1 MRIGAAPIALIL
13 FTAALGALSPRG
25 PIATVFVSS
34 AWAQAAQEAP
44 FLVLRIQSEMG
55 FRLQD
60 RKAGLGGAVYVLN
73 RAQPRADTRTQS
85 VQVAYDARNRPT
97 LLRLT
102 QRIDSNTA
110 GQAFIDAARQSIAR
124 VQPKGIDAPVDLI
137 KQALAEK
144 PSQPIALPLSGGRS
158 GSVSYLAD
166 RNIAVLDIPI
176 AVADARA
183 LDEQD
188 LRDRLSDATLTFEET
203 EAGDGA
209 TVGEHRRYHGP
220 DGRFGGGAVKGVTIE
235 SGSWSLDPNG
245 LYCIDSAPTG
255 DTSCGALYEID
266 GDGLYLA
273 IRDGETTTVNRVS
286 VQHGNPGDFATPRRA
301 DAVPQAVAEMI
312 VRGQTE
318 DRRYPNGGRASLYMM
333 RDGTF
338 RGIRDGEPSDGT
350 WTILKDGR
358 RCLTETETGESEC
371 LFLSETDGGT
381 FRLFDLDRSLRGEA
395 VYRDGNPEGY

>member
-1 MRIGAAPIALIL
+1 MRIGTAPIALIL
-13 FTAALGALSPRG
+13 LGAAIAVAPSRSFFSSPL
-25 PIATVFVSS
+25 IST
-34 AWAQAAQEAP
+34 AQAQAVQEAP

-73 RAQPRADTRTQS
+73 RMQPRADTRTQS

-102 QRIDSNTA
+102 QRIESNTA

-124 VQPKGIDAPVDLI
+124 VQPKGVDAPLDLI
-137 KQALAEK
+137 KQALDEK

-166 RNIAVLDIPI
+166 RNIVVLDIPV

-183 LDEQD
+183 LGEQD
-188 LRDRLSDATLTFEET
+188 LRDRLSDSTLAFEHAE
-203 EAGDGA
+203 EDGTA
-209 TVGEHRRYHGP
+209 VGEHRRYHGP
-220 DGRFGGGAVKGVTIE
+220 DGRFGGGEVKGVTIE

-245 LYCIDSAPTG
+245 LYCIDAAPTG
-255 DTSCGALYEID
+255 AISCGALYEID

-273 IRDGETTTVNRVS
+273 IRDGEATTVNRVS

-318 DRRYPNGGRASLYMM
+318 DRRYPNGGRASLFMM

-338 RGIRDGEPSDGT
+338 RGIRDGDPTDGT

-371 LFLSETDGGT
+371 VFLSETDGGT

>member
-13 FTAALGALSPRG
+13 FSATLAALPPHSLVP
-25 PIATVFVSS
+25 S
-34 AWAQAAQEAP
+34 AMAQAAQEAP

-55 FRLQD
+55 FRLHD

-73 RAQPRADTRTQS
+73 RTQPRADTRTQS

-102 QRIDSNTA
+102 QRIDSDTA

-124 VQPKGIDAPVDLI
+124 VQPKGVDAPVDLI
-137 KQALAEK
+137 KQALDEK
-144 PSQPIALPLSGGRS
+144 SVQPIALPLSGGRS
-158 GSVSYLAD
+158 GSVSYLTD
-166 RNIAVLDIPI
+166 RNIAVLDIPV

-183 LDEQD
+183 LGEQD
-188 LRDRLSDATLTFEET
+188 LRDRLSDATLAFEVPHDSDS
-203 EAGDGA
+203 AA
-209 TVGEHRRYHGP
+209 VQEHRRYHGP
-220 DGRFGGGAVKGVTIE
+220 DGRFGGGAVTGVTNE
-235 SGSWSLDPNG
+235 SGSWFLDPNG
-245 LYCIDSAPTG
+245 RYCIDAAPTG
-255 DTSCGALYEID
+255 ATSCGALYEID

-273 IRDGETTTVNRVS
+273 IHDSADMTVSPVS
-286 VQHGNPGDFATPRRA
+286 IRHGNPGGFATPRRA

-318 DRRYPNGGRASLYMM
+318 DRRYTDGGRASLYMM

-371 LFLSETDGGT
+371 VFLSETDGGT